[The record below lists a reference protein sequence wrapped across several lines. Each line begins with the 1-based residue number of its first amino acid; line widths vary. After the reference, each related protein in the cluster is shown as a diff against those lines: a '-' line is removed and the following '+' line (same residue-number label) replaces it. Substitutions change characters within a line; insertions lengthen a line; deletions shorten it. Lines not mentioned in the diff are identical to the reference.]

1 MEDKLTITDALKKI
15 KFNEKIV
22 TQNNSLLIRM
32 TSEFDDGRFEKVE
45 DQRKA
50 IKSLV
55 QENTDRLKYNSRLK
69 AQIAY
74 TNMNTRVNLNT
85 DLFGQSNMTITELL
99 YYKDK
104 GKGCDLMIVTY
115 NSINNYLM
123 NNQKSLLNQANSTV
137 EPKRHV
143 FFDEKERLDKLRKWQ
158 EIQSTLDGR
167 LETINATT
175 YLLDLPE

>member
-15 KFNEKIV
+15 KLNEKIV
-22 TQNNSLLIRM
+22 TQNNVLLVRM
-32 TSEFDDGRFEKVE
+32 TAEFDDGRFSTVD
-45 DQRKA
+45 DQKRA

-85 DLFGQSNMTITELL
+85 DLFGQSNMTITEML

-104 GKGCDLMIVTY
+104 GKGCDLMIATF
-115 NSINNYLM
+115 NCLNNYSPPNKYAML
-123 NNQKSLLNQANSTV
+123 NNNTV

-158 EIQSTLDGR
+158 EIQSNLDGR